1 MNEMLKDK
9 IDNVIPELK
18 NMIEN
23 VPPTPVDGI
32 SFAMP
37 SEINESTIEEDET
50 IPKKPTSV
58 SGNSISSESSVF

>member
-9 IDNVIPELK
+9 IENVIPELK

-23 VPPTPVDGI
+23 VPPTPVDAV

-37 SEINESTIEEDET
+37 SEIDENTIDEDQT

-58 SGNSISSESSVF
+58 SGSISSESSVF